1 MDYIIREIK
10 ETEYPLLEDFLYE
23 AIFIPEGVELPLKS
37 IVNAPELQV
46 YIENFGTSVHDIA
59 LIAEV
64 DNNAIGAVWVRIM
77 NDYGH
82 IDNKTPSFAISL
94 YKEYRGHG
102 IGTELMKKMLTILK
116 NRGYERASLAVQKA
130 NYAVKMYCG
139 VGFEIVGEN
148 EEEYIMVNHLQC

>member
-10 ETEYPLLEDFLYE
+10 EAEYPLLENFLYE
-23 AIFIPEGVELPLKS
+23 AIFVPKGVEPPPKS

-46 YIENFGTSVHDIA
+46 YIENFGTSVHDKA

-64 DNNAIGAVWVRIM
+64 DNKAIGAVWVRIM

-82 IDNKTPSFAISL
+82 IDSETPSFAISL
-94 YKEYRGHG
+94 FKEYRKHG
-102 IGTELMKKMLTILK
+102 IGTELMKRMLTILK
-116 NRGYERASLAVQKA
+116 TCGYERASLAVQKA
-130 NYAVKMYCG
+130 NYAVRMYCS

-148 EEEYIMVNHLQC
+148 EEEYIMVNHLQR